1 MDQSAVPP
9 FFCQGLE
16 MVDLLSQMRLLSLL
30 INGCGREAG
39 HGVEKCPRPHVPM

>member
-16 MVDLLSQMRLLSLL
+16 MVDLLSQMR
-30 INGCGREAG
+30 AF
-39 HGVEKCPRPHVPM
+39 VVAD